1 MGVIY
6 AIIIIVPSIFFT
18 WLFILHNRLNH
29 IECKMSNLSERQIRI
44 MRCIQPTPDGWKVTG
59 KMKGEKSTY
68 QDSRTGAVLPTRQQA
83 IPPQMKGEKPM
94 LTANE
99 AFLVRE
105 AVREKIETLRDAV
118 RHESAKHPI
127 QQDIHTLKHFQA
139 ELERYEAAYQKM
151 LNEVGC

>member
-1 MGVIY
+1 MGIFDVIGIV
-6 AIIIIVPSIFFT
+6 AIPVA
-18 WLFILHNRLNH
+18 ILCFHNWVIGER
-29 IECKMSNLSERQIRI
+29 LSEVESRI
-44 MRCIQPTPDGWKVTG
+44 NSLIIKQMNSQ
-59 KMKGEKSTY
+59 STY
-68 QDSRTGAVLPTRQQA
+68 QDSRTGAMLH
-83 IPPQMKGEKPM
+83 QMKGEKPM

>member
-1 MGVIY
+1 MNVFDVIGIV
-6 AIIIIVPSIFFT
+6 AIPVAILCFHNWIIGE
-18 WLFILHNRLNH
+18 R
-29 IECKMSNLSERQIRI
+29 LSEAENRI
-44 MRCIQPTPDGWKVTG
+44 NSVLMKQMNSRPTF
-59 KMKGEKSTY
+59 

-83 IPPQMKGEKPM
+83 IPPHMKGEKPM

-139 ELERYEAAYQKM
+139 ELERYEVAYQKI

>member
-1 MGVIY
+1 MGVFDVIGIV
-6 AIIIIVPSIFFT
+6 AIPVAVLCF
-18 WLFILHNRLNH
+18 HNWVISERLS
-29 IECKMSNLSERQIRI
+29 EAERQINRLT
-44 MRCIQPTPDGWKVTG
+44 IQKMNSRPTF
-59 KMKGEKSTY
+59 
-68 QDSRTGAVLPTRQQA
+68 QDSRTGAILPTLQQA
-83 IPPQMKGEKPM
+83 IPPQMKGEKNM

-118 RHESAKHPI
+118 RHEGAKHPI

-139 ELERYEAAYQKM
+139 ELARYEITYQKM

>member
-1 MGVIY
+1 MNVFDVIGIV
-6 AIIIIVPSIFFT
+6 AIP
-18 WLFILHNRLNH
+18 LAILCFHNWVISER
-29 IECKMSNLSERQIRI
+29 LSEAENRI
-44 MRCIQPTPDGWKVTG
+44 NSLTIQQMNSRPTF
-59 KMKGEKSTY
+59 
-68 QDSRTGAVLPTRQQA
+68 QDSRTGALLHR
-83 IPPQMKGEKPM
+83 MKGEKPM

>member
-1 MGVIY
+1 MNVFDVIGIV
-6 AIIIIVPSIFFT
+6 AIPVA
-18 WLFILHNRLNH
+18 ILCFHNWVISER
-29 IECKMSNLSERQIRI
+29 LSEAENRI
-44 MRCIQPTPDGWKVTG
+44 NSVLMKQMNLQPTF
-59 KMKGEKSTY
+59 

-118 RHESAKHPI
+118 HHESAKHPI

-139 ELERYEAAYQKM
+139 ELARYEIAYQKM
-151 LNEVGC
+151 LNEVRC

>member
-1 MGVIY
+1 MNVFDVIGIV
-6 AIIIIVPSIFFT
+6 AIPVAVLCF
-18 WLFILHNRLNH
+18 HNWVISERLS
-29 IECKMSNLSERQIRI
+29 EAERQINRLT
-44 MRCIQPTPDGWKVTG
+44 IQKMNSRPTF
-59 KMKGEKSTY
+59 
-68 QDSRTGAVLPTRQQA
+68 QDSRTGAILPSRQQA

>member
-1 MGVIY
+1 MGVFDVIGIV
-6 AIIIIVPSIFFT
+6 AIPVAILCFHNWIIGE
-18 WLFILHNRLNH
+18 R
-29 IECKMSNLSERQIRI
+29 LSEAENRI
-44 MRCIQPTPDGWKVTG
+44 NSVLMKQMNSQPTF
-59 KMKGEKSTY
+59 

-83 IPPQMKGEKPM
+83 IPPQMKGEKTM

-118 RHESAKHPI
+118 HHESAKHPI

-139 ELERYEAAYQKM
+139 ELGRYEVTYQKM

>member
-1 MGVIY
+1 MGVFDVIGIV
-6 AIIIIVPSIFFT
+6 AIPVAILCFHNWIIGE
-18 WLFILHNRLNH
+18 R
-29 IECKMSNLSERQIRI
+29 LSEAENRI
-44 MRCIQPTPDGWKVTG
+44 NSVLMKQMNSQPTF
-59 KMKGEKSTY
+59 
-68 QDSRTGAVLPTRQQA
+68 QDSRSGAVLPTRQQA

>member
-1 MGVIY
+1 MNVFDVIGIV
-6 AIIIIVPSIFFT
+6 AIPVAILCFHNWIIGE
-18 WLFILHNRLNH
+18 R
-29 IECKMSNLSERQIRI
+29 LSEAENRI
-44 MRCIQPTPDGWKVTG
+44 NSVLMKQMNSQPTF
-59 KMKGEKSTY
+59 
-68 QDSRTGAVLPTRQQA
+68 QDSRTGAILPTLQHA

-139 ELERYEAAYQKM
+139 ELARYEITYQKM

>member
-1 MGVIY
+1 MNVFDVIGIV
-6 AIIIIVPSIFFT
+6 AIPVAVLCF
-18 WLFILHNRLNH
+18 HNWVISERLN
-29 IECKMSNLSERQIRI
+29 EAERQIKYLQSI
-44 MRCIQPTPDGWKVTG
+44 PMKYFQPTII
-59 KMKGEKSTY
+59 
-68 QDSRTGAVLPTRQQA
+68 DSRTGALLHR
-83 IPPQMKGEKPM
+83 MKGEKNM

-118 RHESAKHPI
+118 RHEGAKHPI

-139 ELERYEAAYQKM
+139 ELARYEITYQKM

>member
-1 MGVIY
+1 MNVFDVIGIV
-6 AIIIIVPSIFFT
+6 AIPVAILCFHNWIIGE
-18 WLFILHNRLNH
+18 R
-29 IECKMSNLSERQIRI
+29 LSEVENRINSLIIQQIDSQQI
-44 MRCIQPTPDGWKVTG
+44 FK
-59 KMKGEKSTY
+59 
-68 QDSRTGAVLPTRQQA
+68 DSRTGVLLH
-83 IPPQMKGEKPM
+83 QMKGEKTM

-118 RHESAKHPI
+118 RHESAKHPTM
-127 QQDIHTLKHFQA
+127 QDLRTLKHFQA

>member
-1 MGVIY
+1 
-6 AIIIIVPSIFFT
+6 
-18 WLFILHNRLNH
+18 
-29 IECKMSNLSERQIRI
+29 
-44 MRCIQPTPDGWKVTG
+44 
-59 KMKGEKSTY
+59 
-68 QDSRTGAVLPTRQQA
+68 
-83 IPPQMKGEKPM
+83 M

-127 QQDIHTLKHFQA
+127 QQDIYTLKHFQA
-139 ELERYEAAYQKM
+139 ELARYDIVYQKM

>member
-1 MGVIY
+1 MGVVY
-6 AIIIIVPSIFFT
+6 AIIIVVPSIFCT

-59 KMKGEKSTY
+59 KMKGEKPTF
-68 QDSRTGAVLPTRQQA
+68 QDSRTGALLLR
-83 IPPQMKGEKPM
+83 MKGEKPM

>member
-1 MGVIY
+1 MGVFDVIGIV
-6 AIIIIVPSIFFT
+6 AIPVAILCFHNWIIGE
-18 WLFILHNRLNH
+18 R
-29 IECKMSNLSERQIRI
+29 LSEAENRI
-44 MRCIQPTPDGWKVTG
+44 NSVLMKQMNSQPTF
-59 KMKGEKSTY
+59 

>member
-1 MGVIY
+1 MKQMN
-6 AIIIIVPSIFFT
+6 S
-18 WLFILHNRLNH
+18 
-29 IECKMSNLSERQIRI
+29 
-44 MRCIQPTPDGWKVTG
+44 QPTF
-59 KMKGEKSTY
+59 

-118 RHESAKHPI
+118 HHESAKHPI

-139 ELERYEAAYQKM
+139 ELGRYEVAYQKM

>member
-1 MGVIY
+1 MNVFDVIGIV
-6 AIIIIVPSIFFT
+6 AIPVAILCFHNWIIGE
-18 WLFILHNRLNH
+18 R
-29 IECKMSNLSERQIRI
+29 LSEAENRI
-44 MRCIQPTPDGWKVTG
+44 NSVLMKQMNSQPTF
-59 KMKGEKSTY
+59 
-68 QDSRTGAVLPTRQQA
+68 QDSRTGALLHR
-83 IPPQMKGEKPM
+83 MKGEKPM

-139 ELERYEAAYQKM
+139 ELERYEAA
-151 LNEVGC
+151 

>member
-1 MGVIY
+1 MNVFDVIGIV
-6 AIIIIVPSIFFT
+6 AIPVA
-18 WLFILHNRLNH
+18 ILCFHNWVISERLN
-29 IECKMSNLSERQIRI
+29 EAERQIKHLQSI
-44 MRCIQPTPDGWKVTG
+44 PMKYFQPTII
-59 KMKGEKSTY
+59 
-68 QDSRTGAVLPTRQQA
+68 DSRTGALLHR
-83 IPPQMKGEKPM
+83 MKGEKPM

-139 ELERYEAAYQKM
+139 ELERYEVAYQKM

>member
-1 MGVIY
+1 MNVFDVIGIV
-6 AIIIIVPSIFFT
+6 AIPVA
-18 WLFILHNRLNH
+18 ILCFHNWVISER
-29 IECKMSNLSERQIRI
+29 LSEAENRI
-44 MRCIQPTPDGWKVTG
+44 NSLTIQQMNSRPTF
-59 KMKGEKSTY
+59 
-68 QDSRTGAVLPTRQQA
+68 QDSRTGAILPTRQQV
-83 IPPQMKGEKPM
+83 IPPQLKGEKPM
-94 LTANE
+94 LTESE

-118 RHESAKHPI
+118 HHESAKHPI

>member
-1 MGVIY
+1 MGVVY
-6 AIIIIVPSIFFT
+6 ATIIIVPSIFFT

-59 KMKGEKSTY
+59 KMKGEK
-68 QDSRTGAVLPTRQQA
+68 
-83 IPPQMKGEKPM
+83 PM

-99 AFLVRE
+99 GFLVRE

-139 ELERYEAAYQKM
+139 ELARYEVAYQKM

>member
-1 MGVIY
+1 
-6 AIIIIVPSIFFT
+6 
-18 WLFILHNRLNH
+18 
-29 IECKMSNLSERQIRI
+29 
-44 MRCIQPTPDGWKVTG
+44 
-59 KMKGEKSTY
+59 
-68 QDSRTGAVLPTRQQA
+68 
-83 IPPQMKGEKPM
+83 M

-127 QQDIHTLKHFQA
+127 QQDIYTLKHFQA
-139 ELERYEAAYQKM
+139 ELARYEVAYQKM

>member
-1 MGVIY
+1 MGVVY
-6 AIIIIVPSIFFT
+6 AIIIVVPSIFCT

-29 IECKMSNLSERQIRI
+29 IECKMSNLSERHIRI

-59 KMKGEKSTY
+59 KMKGEKPTF
-68 QDSRTGAVLPTRQQA
+68 QDSRTGALLHR
-83 IPPQMKGEKPM
+83 MKGEKPM

>member
-1 MGVIY
+1 MGVFDVIGIV
-6 AIIIIVPSIFFT
+6 AIPVAVLCF
-18 WLFILHNRLNH
+18 HNWVISERLS
-29 IECKMSNLSERQIRI
+29 EAERQINRLT
-44 MRCIQPTPDGWKVTG
+44 IQKMNSRPTF
-59 KMKGEKSTY
+59 
-68 QDSRTGAVLPTRQQA
+68 QDSRTGAILPTLQQA
-83 IPPQMKGEKPM
+83 IPPQMKGEKNM

>member
-1 MGVIY
+1 MNVFDVIGIV
-6 AIIIIVPSIFFT
+6 AIPVAILCFHNWIIGE
-18 WLFILHNRLNH
+18 R
-29 IECKMSNLSERQIRI
+29 LSEAENRI
-44 MRCIQPTPDGWKVTG
+44 NSVLMKQMNSQPTF
-59 KMKGEKSTY
+59 
-68 QDSRTGAVLPTRQQA
+68 QDSRTGALLHR
-83 IPPQMKGEKPM
+83 MKGEKPM

>member
-1 MGVIY
+1 MNVFDVIGIV
-6 AIIIIVPSIFFT
+6 AIPVAILCFHNWIIGE
-18 WLFILHNRLNH
+18 R
-29 IECKMSNLSERQIRI
+29 LSEAENRI
-44 MRCIQPTPDGWKVTG
+44 NSVLMKQMNSRPTF
-59 KMKGEKSTY
+59 
-68 QDSRTGAVLPTRQQA
+68 QDSRTGAVLPTRQQV
-83 IPPQMKGEKPM
+83 IPPHMEGEKPM

-139 ELERYEAAYQKM
+139 ELERYEVAYQKM

>member
-1 MGVIY
+1 MGVFDVIGIV
-6 AIIIIVPSIFFT
+6 AIPVAILCFHNWIIGE
-18 WLFILHNRLNH
+18 R
-29 IECKMSNLSERQIRI
+29 LSEVENRINSLIIQQIDSQQI
-44 MRCIQPTPDGWKVTG
+44 FK
-59 KMKGEKSTY
+59 
-68 QDSRTGAVLPTRQQA
+68 DSRTGVLLH
-83 IPPQMKGEKPM
+83 QMKGEKTM

-118 RHESAKHPI
+118 RHESAKHPTM
-127 QQDIHTLKHFQA
+127 QDLRTLKHFQA